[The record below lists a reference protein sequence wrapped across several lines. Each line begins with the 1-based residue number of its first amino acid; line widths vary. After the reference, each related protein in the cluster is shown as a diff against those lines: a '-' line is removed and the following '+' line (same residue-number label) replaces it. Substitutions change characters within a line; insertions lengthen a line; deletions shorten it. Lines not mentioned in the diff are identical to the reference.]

1 MSISKRLV
9 AGPLFVLILLVLLV
23 SVFLKMMDELSYR
36 TTELY
41 DHPYTVSNVSKDIK
55 LNILD
60 MSRDIRDLV
69 LKLDSAD
76 IYQKEAIVKSSHN
89 EILREFSILK
99 NRYLGDKNDILE
111 LETLYRAFYQLVEEE
126 LRLIKDNRVD
136 EAQKII
142 IKKGEPLI
150 HSIVIS
156 SDSIIDFAE
165 AKGVQFINE
174 SVEIKKQIFNSAIII
189 LVIALVFILIISFL
203 IRRSILLP
211 IGQLTEH
218 LEIIERG
225 EISEEYNYESSNEI
239 SALGFIL
246 NTLSATNER
255 IVKQVK
261 KIAKGNFDVKIQPR
275 SSKDELVISINEM
288 SKTLNDLKK
297 EQEKQNWLVEGQNK
311 IYSELKGENDINRAA
326 KKIVTLLCEYLGFQV
341 GALFLNIKETSNALE
356 FVAGYSYFERK
367 KVIQAVHEGEGLVGQ
382 VFKDKERIMLT
393 EPPDNYSKIK
403 WSFGFVKPEFILL
416 EPLVH
421 EGNVIG
427 VFELATINKF
437 DEKIIQF
444 IDSIRS
450 DLVNIFQNILQFNNA
465 SELLDLLEKQRNDY
479 RQVFDA
485 LPFPFRIIDINYNS
499 LYVNKGFAELVGKDY
514 KEINQL
520 KCHEVLSGESCHT
533 KNCPVNLLLKAGEKK
548 STQKVVKIINNER
561 KVFRVL
567 ASKILDRDK
576 KKNHIVEIFIPEEM
590 TNYYEKVDK

>member
-326 KKIVTLLCEYLGFQV
+326 KK
-341 GALFLNIKETSNALE
+341 
-356 FVAGYSYFERK
+356 
-367 KVIQAVHEGEGLVGQ
+367 
-382 VFKDKERIMLT
+382 
-393 EPPDNYSKIK
+393 
-403 WSFGFVKPEFILL
+403 
-416 EPLVH
+416 
-421 EGNVIG
+421 
-427 VFELATINKF
+427 
-437 DEKIIQF
+437 
-444 IDSIRS
+444 
-450 DLVNIFQNILQFNNA
+450 
-465 SELLDLLEKQRNDY
+465 
-479 RQVFDA
+479 
-485 LPFPFRIIDINYNS
+485 
-499 LYVNKGFAELVGKDY
+499 
-514 KEINQL
+514 
-520 KCHEVLSGESCHT
+520 
-533 KNCPVNLLLKAGEKK
+533 
-548 STQKVVKIINNER
+548 
-561 KVFRVL
+561 
-567 ASKILDRDK
+567 
-576 KKNHIVEIFIPEEM
+576 
-590 TNYYEKVDK
+590 